1 MSVARPT
8 RPEPIK
14 RRAGWVLLG
23 VLLAWLPAI
32 APAAAAQDPGLIA
45 KGRYMS
51 HLADCEGCHTRAG
64 GTPFA
69 GGPPISTPFGTVP
82 SPNITPDAETGIG
95 GWSDQDFYRAVTDG
109 IGRHGEYLYPVMP
122 FTSFTRMTRSDVLAI
137 KAYLFSLPPV
147 HAPRVANT
155 LMFPFDIRWTM
166 LAWRELYFH
175 PGIFRPDPQ
184 RSAAWNRGAYL
195 VQGPGHCGACHSPRN
210 VLGATETGSSLAG
223 GKLGAWLAPNIS
235 ADARWGIGTWSIDD
249 IVTFLKTGVQKTG
262 GVAFG
267 PMAEVVHDSLRHVSL
282 DDLRAIAVFLKAGP
296 ERTKGATAAV
306 ATRDQLAQGQRL
318 YLDTC
323 AKCHRAD
330 GKGFP
335 GAVPNLAANAAVT
348 SPQPDDSI
356 DAMLAGLHSPTGT
369 YGTMPGFAAT
379 LSDQDVADIANYLRT
394 SWGNHAPTNATPA
407 LVASLRAKMAAGG
420 K

>member
-1 MSVARPT
+1 
-8 RPEPIK
+8 
-14 RRAGWVLLG
+14 
-23 VLLAWLPAI
+23 
-32 APAAAAQDPGLIA
+32 
-45 KGRYMS
+45 
-51 HLADCEGCHTRAG
+51 
-64 GTPFA
+64 
-69 GGPPISTPFGTVP
+69 
-82 SPNITPDAETGIG
+82 
-95 GWSDQDFYRAVTDG
+95 
-109 IGRHGEYLYPVMP
+109 MP
-122 FTSFTRMTRSDVLAI
+122 FTSFTRMTRNDVLAI

-147 HAPRVANT
+147 HAPRAANT

-166 LAWRELYFH
+166 FAWRELYFH

-210 VLGATETGSSLAG
+210 ILGATETGNSLAG

-249 IVTFLKTGVQKTG
+249 IVTFLKTGAQKTG

-267 PMAEVVHDSLRHVSL
+267 PMAEVVHDSLRHLSL
-282 DDLRAIAVFLKAGP
+282 DDLQAIAVYLKAGP
-296 ERTKGATAAV
+296 ERTKVATAAV
-306 ATRDQLAQGQRL
+306 ATGDQLAHGQTL
-318 YLDTC
+318 YLDSC

-335 GAVPNLAANAAVT
+335 GVVPNLAANAAVT

-356 DAMLAGLHSPTGT
+356 DAMLAGLHSPPGT
-369 YGTMPGFAAT
+369 YGTMPGFAAA
-379 LSDQDVADIANYLRT
+379 LSDQDIADIANYLRT

-407 LVASLRAKMAAGG
+407 LVASLRTKTAAGG